1 MGGKLYYQ
9 KYASGDMYKE
19 TICVDLHTGQQLWS
33 KVLLNNLTL
42 TRGQNFYW
50 QTYDFYGVYDYLWAT
65 ANTATLSLL
74 GLNSTA
80 GTTWCAFDPFT
91 GDFVYAMYGIPA
103 GTVVYGDHG
112 ELLIYQ
118 LSTTGGYMY
127 MWNSSNIAQI
137 RASTVYGSMGWGQ
150 WRPMG
155 KLLNATGPNTVT
167 LVGPYRP
174 TTMPLELTGY
184 QWNVTIPKGLPGSV
198 RVVWQQ
204 NRVIGGL
211 QNTTDVVTW
220 AIDLRPGHEGT
231 LLYNTDWKAPAE
243 WLAGNLSVSL
253 GATSQIERVMTI
265 NTKED
270 RYRYGFSLDTGQ
282 YLWRISEPLAM
293 LSHLV
298 GGPSGESG
306 LIAYGM
312 LYCGTVSGV
321 MEAYNITNGKLAWK
335 YNVNDPYMQ
344 VLYSN
349 NFPMGWLICA
359 GGKVYVG
366 QMEHSANQPLPRGGP
381 MVCLNATTG
390 ELIWRANGLF
400 RQTVWGGRAVI
411 GDSIIATMDT
421 YDQRVYAIGK
431 GPSATTVSIPSN
443 VATVG
448 NTIIVQ
454 GTVMDV
460 SPGTKDL
467 SDGLPLRFPNGVP
480 AVSDDSE
487 SDWMGYVYKHF
498 TLPSN
503 TTGVDVSIDAVDPN
517 GNWVHLGSTKSDTTG
532 NFGLAWTTP
541 DIPGKYTV
549 IATFAGS
556 KSYYASYAETYAFVS
571 EAPPTPTPTP
581 AAAPLPPFDLYII
594 AATIVI
600 VIAIAIVGFLILRKR
615 T

>member
-1 MGGKLYYQ
+1 
-9 KYASGDMYKE
+9 
-19 TICVDLHTGQQLWS
+19 
-33 KVLLNNLTL
+33 
-42 TRGQNFYW
+42 
-50 QTYDFYGVYDYLWAT
+50 
-65 ANTATLSLL
+65 
-74 GLNSTA
+74 
-80 GTTWCAFDPFT
+80 
-91 GDFVYAMYGIPA
+91 
-103 GTVVYGDHG
+103 
-112 ELLIYQ
+112 
-118 LSTTGGYMY
+118 
-127 MWNSSNIAQI
+127 
-137 RASTVYGSMGWGQ
+137 
-150 WRPMG
+150 
-155 KLLNATGPNTVT
+155 
-167 LVGPYRP
+167 
-174 TTMPLELTGY
+174 
-184 QWNVTIPKGLPGSV
+184 
-198 RVVWQQ
+198 
-204 NRVIGGL
+204 
-211 QNTTDVVTW
+211 
-220 AIDLRPGHEGT
+220 
-231 LLYNTDWKAPAE
+231 
-243 WLAGNLSVSL
+243 
-253 GATSQIERVMTI
+253 
-265 NTKED
+265 
-270 RYRYGFSLDTGQ
+270 
-282 YLWRISEPLAM
+282 
-293 LSHLV
+293 
-298 GGPSGESG
+298 
-306 LIAYGM
+306 
-312 LYCGTVSGV
+312 
-321 MEAYNITNGKLAWK
+321 
-335 YNVNDPYMQ
+335 
-344 VLYSN
+344 
-349 NFPMGWLICA
+349 
-359 GGKVYVG
+359 
-366 QMEHSANQPLPRGGP
+366 
-381 MVCLNATTG
+381 
-390 ELIWRANGLF
+390 
-400 RQTVWGGRAVI
+400 
-411 GDSIIATMDT
+411 MDT